1 MLDWLKPMTAHLLG
15 ALAFVLAVLAGT
27 ARSNAAPGDHD
38 FTGQVPGVA
47 GKTWID
53 LLSQIFPSI
62 AVAPSGYATAG
73 EVIDLPSIGAGD
85 DSWIQCG
92 DVIKLLDRDARPIR
106 LGGRDYTIATVMI
119 EDDCVGPIA
128 LFDDKGKLVDAV
140 NIRGD
145 QHVSF
150 SGEYVRPLGPDG
162 ALVTASLRHDNSSQS
177 YDISSLILARPGG
190 LSSIG
195 YVLAFGS
202 RDCRDRFTEETKI
215 GLTAS
220 VPMARINVA
229 ITRRT
234 VKYADD
240 CETRLGREVKTTFK
254 GYWRWDAKK
263 NVYEAHTK
271 ELNSLA
277 DWNEKHF

>member
-92 DVIKLLDRDARPIR
+92 DVIKLLDRDARPIH

-177 YDISSLILARPGG
+177 YDISSLILARPEG
-190 LSSIG
+190 
-195 YVLAFGS
+195 AF
-202 RDCRDRFTEETKI
+202 
-215 GLTAS
+215 L
-220 VPMARINVA
+220 
-229 ITRRT
+229 
-234 VKYADD
+234 
-240 CETRLGREVKTTFK
+240 
-254 GYWRWDAKK
+254 YWRCAGIRQPRLPRSIHRK
-263 NVYEAHTK
+263 NKDRPDGQRPDGPDRRRHYAAHG
-271 ELNSLA
+271 EICG
-277 DWNEKHF
+277 